1 MVLKQ
6 FAKIKAVVLDVDG
19 VLTDGTVLVTE
30 TGEQLR
36 RFSIKDG
43 YAIQLAM
50 KVGLQII
57 VISGGNSQGVL
68 QRMKGLRVE
77 EVHLGVANKLALMQ
91 EIIAKQGLHNEDIAF
106 MGDDIPD
113 LLCMKEAG
121 LALCPQDAVD
131 EIKNIAAYV
140 SPYRGG
146 EGCVRDVLEKILRL
160 RGLWNLETGIKS
172 I

>member
-50 KVGLQII
+50 KAGLQII

-68 QRMKGLRVE
+68 QRMRGLHVE
-77 EVHLGVANKLALMQ
+77 EVHLGVADKLTLMQ
-91 EIIAKQGLHNEDIAF
+91 EIIARQGLHKEDIAF

-113 LLCMKEAG
+113 LLCMKEVG